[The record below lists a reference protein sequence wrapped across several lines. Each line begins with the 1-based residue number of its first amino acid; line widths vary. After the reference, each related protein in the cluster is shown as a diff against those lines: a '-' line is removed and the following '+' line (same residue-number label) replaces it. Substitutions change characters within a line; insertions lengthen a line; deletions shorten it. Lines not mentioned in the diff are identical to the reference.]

1 MIKVNS
7 SEFNFQY
14 GDQIHFPCR
23 IASMMAY
30 VKTNERVK
38 NNFKFEKSFVF
49 RTEVEEYIKECHDTD
64 ILLCSCYVWNWE
76 ITKYLASE
84 VKKNNPDCT
93 IIFGGAQIP
102 DLAQDF
108 FKQHPYVD
116 IIAHGEGEYIL
127 ENILTAYLKDK
138 DYSQV
143 NGIETKEFRNQL
155 QERINE
161 LDNLPS
167 PYLTNTVWDL
177 VEKVDGIRWI
187 VGWETNRGCPYAC
200 TFCDWGSATF
210 TKVRKW
216 EESRLFKEI
225 EWFAE
230 NKIPYI
236 DCCDANFGIFQ
247 ERDFR
252 IAEKLKEVAL
262 KTNYPERV
270 RPAWAK
276 NSSEKIIPIAKQLQD
291 GGILGAVTLAVQSL
305 DPDTLKIIKR
315 ANIKF
320 DTFSELAS
328 TFRKNG
334 IPTYT
339 ELIMGMPGETLQSF
353 KDGLDSIAMTKVDT
367 VFIYNCTVLPNAP
380 MNVPEYREKYKIKI
394 ARSPIMLVHSSIHNR
409 GTHQE
414 YEEIVTETST
424 CSYEDLKETYLYSW
438 CFLTLQSLGIL
449 KHMATYYNIA
459 HNIRYTKFY
468 EVFLEFCRTAKSVFS
483 DEVNHVIEFRDGG
496 YTGKGWD
503 EYDPKLGD
511 IIWPIEEASWLRLT
525 YNKEKFHRD
534 AERLVSFID
543 KKFNLN
549 TPEKLL
555 NDLVKFEV
563 FTLSVR
569 DNKDEIKSENFEF
582 DWKNFFINDGSEL
595 KQIPKKY
602 YYKNLVIEN
611 DPVMWGYKAIWYGR
625 RAGNYK
631 CQLQKLQ
638 EYEMSTDGSNKDKPD
653 NMVVQTTHS
662 TMGP

>member
-1 MIKVNS
+1 MVT
-7 SEFNFQY
+7 
-14 GDQIHFPCR
+14 
-23 IASMMAY
+23 Y
-30 VKTNERVK
+30 VKTNEKIK
-38 NNFKFEKSFVF
+38 NNFEFEKSFVF
-49 RTEVEEYIKECHDTD
+49 RTEVEEYIKECYDAD
-64 ILLCSCYVWNWE
+64 VLLCSCYVWNWE

-84 VKKNNPDCT
+84 VKKINPNCT

-143 NGIETKEFRNQL
+143 KGIETKEFRNQL

-305 DPDTLKIIKR
+305 DPDTLKIVKR

-394 ARSPIMLVHSSIHNR
+394 VRSPIMLVHSSIHNR

-414 YEEIVTETST
+414 YEEIVVETST
-424 CSYEDLKETYLYSW
+424 CSCEDLKETYLHSW

-449 KHMATYYNIA
+449 KHIATYYNIV

-468 EVFLEFCRTAKSVFS
+468 EVFMEFCRTAKSIFS

-511 IIWPIEEASWLRLT
+511 IMWPIEEASWLRLT
-525 YNKEKFHRD
+525 YNKEKFHQD

-563 FTLSVR
+563 FTLSIR
-569 DNKDEIKSENFEF
+569 DNKDEVKSENFEF
-582 DWKNFFINDGSEL
+582 DWKNFFTNDGNEL
-595 KQIPKKY
+595 KQIPKRY
-602 YYKNLVIEN
+602 HYKNLVIEN
-611 DPVMWGYKAIWYGR
+611 DPIMWGYKTIWYGR

-638 EYEMSTDGSNKDKPD
+638 EDEMPISDSNKDKPSD
-653 NMVVQTTHS
+653 IVVRTTHS

>member
-1 MIKVNS
+1 MVT
-7 SEFNFQY
+7 
-14 GDQIHFPCR
+14 
-23 IASMMAY
+23 Y
-30 VKTNERVK
+30 VKTNEKIK
-38 NNFKFEKSFVF
+38 NNFEFEKSFVF

-76 ITKYLASE
+76 ITKHLASE
-84 VKKNNPDCT
+84 VKKINPNCT

-143 NGIETKEFRNQL
+143 KGIETKEFRNQL

-305 DPDTLKIIKR
+305 DPDTLKIVKR

-394 ARSPIMLVHSSIHNR
+394 VRSPIMLVHSSIHNR

-414 YEEIVTETST
+414 YEEIVVETST
-424 CSYEDLKETYLYSW
+424 CSCEDLKETYLYSW

-449 KHMATYYNIA
+449 KHIATYYNIV

-468 EVFLEFCRTAKSVFS
+468 EVFMEFCRTAKSIFS

-511 IIWPIEEASWLRLT
+511 IMWPIEEASWLRLT
-525 YNKEKFHRD
+525 YNKEKFHQD
-534 AERLVSFID
+534 AQRLVSFID

-563 FTLSVR
+563 FTLSIR
-569 DNKDEIKSENFEF
+569 DNKDEVKSENFEF
-582 DWKNFFINDGSEL
+582 DWKNFFINDGSVL
-595 KQIPKKY
+595 KQITKRY
-602 YYKNLVIEN
+602 YYNNLVIEN
-611 DPVMWGYKAIWYGR
+611 DPIMWGYKTIWYGR

-638 EYEMSTDGSNKDKPD
+638 EDVMPRKKSDKDGPGSL
-653 NMVVQTTHS
+653 VAQTTHS

>member
-328 TFRKNG
+328 IFRKNG

-611 DPVMWGYKAIWYGR
+611 DPVMWGYKTIWYGR

-638 EYEMSTDGSNKDKPD
+638 EDEMLTSDSNKDKPSGI
-653 NMVVQTTHS
+653 VVQTTHS

>member
-1 MIKVNS
+1 MVT
-7 SEFNFQY
+7 
-14 GDQIHFPCR
+14 
-23 IASMMAY
+23 Y
-30 VKTNERVK
+30 VKTNEKIK
-38 NNFKFEKSFVF
+38 NNFEFEKSFVF
-49 RTEVEEYIKECHDTD
+49 RTEVEEYIKECYDAD
-64 ILLCSCYVWNWE
+64 VLLCSCYVWNWE

-84 VKKNNPDCT
+84 VKKINPNCT

-143 NGIETKEFRNQL
+143 KGIETKEFRNQL

-305 DPDTLKIIKR
+305 DPDTLKIVKR

-394 ARSPIMLVHSSIHNR
+394 VRSPIMLVHSSIHNR

-414 YEEIVTETST
+414 YEEIVVETST
-424 CSYEDLKETYLYSW
+424 CSCEDLKETYLHSW

-449 KHMATYYNIA
+449 KHIATYYNIV

-468 EVFLEFCRTAKSVFS
+468 EVFMEFCRTAKSIFS

-511 IIWPIEEASWLRLT
+511 IMWPIEEASWLRLT
-525 YNKEKFHRD
+525 YNKEKFHQD

-563 FTLSVR
+563 FTLSIR
-569 DNKDEIKSENFEF
+569 DNKDEVKSENFEF
-582 DWKNFFINDGSEL
+582 DWKNFFTNDGNEL
-595 KQIPKKY
+595 KQIPKRY

-611 DPVMWGYKAIWYGR
+611 DPIMWGYKTIWYGR

-638 EYEMSTDGSNKDKPD
+638 EDEVSISDSNKDKPGD
-653 NMVVQTTHS
+653 IVVQTTHS

>member
-525 YNKEKFHRD
+525 YNKEKFHQD
-534 AERLVSFID
+534 AQRLVSFID

>member
-1 MIKVNS
+1 MVT
-7 SEFNFQY
+7 
-14 GDQIHFPCR
+14 
-23 IASMMAY
+23 Y
-30 VKTNERVK
+30 VKTNEKIK

-84 VKKNNPDCT
+84 VKKINPNCT

-143 NGIETKEFRNQL
+143 KGIETKEFRNPL

-161 LDNLPS
+161 LDSLPS

-305 DPDTLKIIKR
+305 DPDTLKIVKR

-394 ARSPIMLVHSSIHNR
+394 VRSPIMLVHSSIHNR

-414 YEEIVTETST
+414 YEEIVVETST
-424 CSYEDLKETYLYSW
+424 CSCEDLKETYLHSW

-449 KHMATYYNIA
+449 KHIATYYNIV

-468 EVFLEFCRTAKSVFS
+468 EVFMEFCRTAKSIFS

-511 IIWPIEEASWLRLT
+511 IMWPIEEASWLRLT
-525 YNKEKFHRD
+525 YNKEKFHQD

-563 FTLSVR
+563 FTLSIR
-569 DNKDEIKSENFEF
+569 DNKDEVKSENFEF
-582 DWKNFFINDGSEL
+582 DWKNFFTNDGNEL
-595 KQIPKKY
+595 KQIPKRY

-611 DPVMWGYKAIWYGR
+611 DPIMWGYKTIWYGR

-638 EYEMSTDGSNKDKPD
+638 EDEVSISDSNKDKPGD
-653 NMVVQTTHS
+653 IVVRTTHS

>member
-30 VKTNERVK
+30 VRTNGSIK

-84 VKKNNPDCT
+84 VKKINPNCT

-143 NGIETKEFRNQL
+143 KGIETKEFRNQL

-305 DPDTLKIIKR
+305 DPDTLKIVKR

-394 ARSPIMLVHSSIHNR
+394 VRSPIMLVHSSIHNR

-414 YEEIVTETST
+414 YEEIVVETST
-424 CSYEDLKETYLYSW
+424 CSCEDLKETYLYSW

-449 KHMATYYNIA
+449 KHIATYYNIV

-468 EVFLEFCRTAKSVFS
+468 EVFMEFCRTAKSIFS

-511 IIWPIEEASWLRLT
+511 IMWPIEEASWLRLT
-525 YNKEKFHRD
+525 YNKEKFHQD

-563 FTLSVR
+563 FTLSIR
-569 DNKDEIKSENFEF
+569 DNKDEVKSENFEF
-582 DWKNFFINDGSEL
+582 DWKNFFINDGNEL
-595 KQIPKKY
+595 KQIPKRY

-611 DPVMWGYKAIWYGR
+611 DPVMWGYKTIWYGR

-638 EYEMSTDGSNKDKPD
+638 EDEVSISDSNKDKPGD
-653 NMVVQTTHS
+653 IVVQTTHS

>member
-1 MIKVNS
+1 MVT
-7 SEFNFQY
+7 
-14 GDQIHFPCR
+14 
-23 IASMMAY
+23 Y
-30 VKTNERVK
+30 VKTNEKIK

-49 RTEVEEYIKECHDTD
+49 RTEVEEYIKKCHDTD

-84 VKKNNPDCT
+84 VKKINPNCT

-143 NGIETKEFRNQL
+143 KGIETKEFRNQL

-305 DPDTLKIIKR
+305 DPDTLKIVKR

-394 ARSPIMLVHSSIHNR
+394 VRSPIMLVHSSIHNR

-414 YEEIVTETST
+414 YEEIVVETST
-424 CSYEDLKETYLYSW
+424 CSCEDLKETYLYSW

-449 KHMATYYNIA
+449 KHIATYYNIV

-468 EVFLEFCRTAKSVFS
+468 EVFMEFCRTAKSIFS

-511 IIWPIEEASWLRLT
+511 IMWPIEEASWLRLT
-525 YNKEKFHRD
+525 YNKEKFHQD

-563 FTLSVR
+563 FTLSIR
-569 DNKDEIKSENFEF
+569 DNKDEVKSENFEF
-582 DWKNFFINDGSEL
+582 DWKNFFTNDGNEL
-595 KQIPKKY
+595 KQIPKRY

-611 DPVMWGYKAIWYGR
+611 DPIMWGYKTIWYGR

-638 EYEMSTDGSNKDKPD
+638 EDEVSISDSNKDKPGD
-653 NMVVQTTHS
+653 IVVRTTHS

>member
-1 MIKVNS
+1 MVT
-7 SEFNFQY
+7 
-14 GDQIHFPCR
+14 
-23 IASMMAY
+23 Y
-30 VKTNERVK
+30 VKTNEKIK

-84 VKKNNPDCT
+84 VKKINPNCT

-102 DLAQDF
+102 DLAQNF

-143 NGIETKEFRNQL
+143 KGIETKEFRNQL

-305 DPDTLKIIKR
+305 DPDTLKIVKR

-394 ARSPIMLVHSSIHNR
+394 VRSPIMLVHSSIHNR

-414 YEEIVTETST
+414 YEEIVVETST
-424 CSYEDLKETYLYSW
+424 CSCEDLKETYLHSW

-449 KHMATYYNIA
+449 KHIATYYNIV

-468 EVFLEFCRTAKSVFS
+468 EVFMEFCRTAKSIFS

-511 IIWPIEEASWLRLT
+511 IMWPIEEASWLRLT
-525 YNKEKFHRD
+525 YNKEKFHQD

-563 FTLSVR
+563 FTLSIR
-569 DNKDEIKSENFEF
+569 DNKDEVKSENFEF
-582 DWKNFFINDGSEL
+582 DWKNFFTNDGNEL
-595 KQIPKKY
+595 KQISKRY

-611 DPVMWGYKAIWYGR
+611 DPIMWGYKTIWYGR

-631 CQLQKLQ
+631 CQLQRLQ
-638 EYEMSTDGSNKDKPD
+638 EDEMSISDSNKDKPSD
-653 NMVVQTTHS
+653 TVVQTTHS

>member
-1 MIKVNS
+1 MVT
-7 SEFNFQY
+7 
-14 GDQIHFPCR
+14 
-23 IASMMAY
+23 Y
-30 VKTNERVK
+30 VKTNEKIK

-84 VKKNNPDCT
+84 VKKINPNCT

-143 NGIETKEFRNQL
+143 KGIETKEFRNQL

-305 DPDTLKIIKR
+305 DPDTLKIVKR

-394 ARSPIMLVHSSIHNR
+394 VRSPIMLVHSSIHNR

-414 YEEIVTETST
+414 YEEIVVETST
-424 CSYEDLKETYLYSW
+424 CSCEDLKETYLHSW

-449 KHMATYYNIA
+449 KHIATYYNIV

-468 EVFLEFCRTAKSVFS
+468 EVFMEFCRTAKSIFS

-525 YNKEKFHRD
+525 YNKEKFHQD

-563 FTLSVR
+563 FTLSIR
-569 DNKDEIKSENFEF
+569 DNKDEVKSENFEF
-582 DWKNFFINDGSEL
+582 DWKNFFTNDGNEL
-595 KQIPKKY
+595 KQIPKSY

-611 DPVMWGYKAIWYGR
+611 DPIMWGYKTIWYGR

-638 EYEMSTDGSNKDKPD
+638 EDEVSISDSNKDKPGD
-653 NMVVQTTHS
+653 IVVRTTHS

>member
-1 MIKVNS
+1 MVT
-7 SEFNFQY
+7 
-14 GDQIHFPCR
+14 
-23 IASMMAY
+23 Y
-30 VKTNERVK
+30 VKTNEKIK
-38 NNFKFEKSFVF
+38 NNFEFEKSFVF

-84 VKKNNPDCT
+84 VKKINPNCT

-143 NGIETKEFRNQL
+143 KGIETKEFRNQL

-305 DPDTLKIIKR
+305 DPDTLKIVKR

-394 ARSPIMLVHSSIHNR
+394 VRSPIMLVHSSIHNR

-414 YEEIVTETST
+414 YEEIVVETST
-424 CSYEDLKETYLYSW
+424 CSCEDLKETYLYSW

-449 KHMATYYNIA
+449 KHIATYYNIV

-468 EVFLEFCRTAKSVFS
+468 EVFMEFCRTAKSIFS

-511 IIWPIEEASWLRLT
+511 IMWPIEEASWLRLT
-525 YNKEKFHRD
+525 YNKEKFHQD

-563 FTLSVR
+563 FTLSIR
-569 DNKDEIKSENFEF
+569 DNKDEVKSENFEF
-582 DWKNFFINDGSEL
+582 DWKNFFTNDGNEL
-595 KQIPKKY
+595 KQIPKRY

-611 DPVMWGYKAIWYGR
+611 DPIMWGYKTIWYGR

-638 EYEMSTDGSNKDKPD
+638 EDEMLTSDSNKDKPSGI
-653 NMVVQTTHS
+653 VVQTTHS

>member
-1 MIKVNS
+1 MVT
-7 SEFNFQY
+7 
-14 GDQIHFPCR
+14 
-23 IASMMAY
+23 Y
-30 VKTNERVK
+30 VKTNEKIK

-84 VKKNNPDCT
+84 VKKINPNCT

-143 NGIETKEFRNQL
+143 KGIETKEFRNQL

-305 DPDTLKIIKR
+305 DPDTLKIVKR

-394 ARSPIMLVHSSIHNR
+394 VRSPIMLVHSSIHNR

-414 YEEIVTETST
+414 YEEIVVETST
-424 CSYEDLKETYLYSW
+424 CSCEDLKETYLYSW

-449 KHMATYYNIA
+449 KHIATYYNIV

-468 EVFLEFCRTAKSVFS
+468 EVFMEFCRTAKSIFS

-511 IIWPIEEASWLRLT
+511 IMWPIEEASWLRLT
-525 YNKEKFHRD
+525 YNKEKFHQD

-563 FTLSVR
+563 FTLSIR
-569 DNKDEIKSENFEF
+569 DNKDEVKSENFEF
-582 DWKNFFINDGSEL
+582 DWKNFFTNDGNEL
-595 KQIPKKY
+595 KQIPKRY

-611 DPVMWGYKAIWYGR
+611 DPIMWGYKTIWYGR

-638 EYEMSTDGSNKDKPD
+638 EDEVSTSDSNKDKPGD
-653 NMVVQTTHS
+653 IVVRTTHS

>member
-1 MIKVNS
+1 MVT
-7 SEFNFQY
+7 
-14 GDQIHFPCR
+14 
-23 IASMMAY
+23 Y
-30 VKTNERVK
+30 VKTNEKIK
-38 NNFKFEKSFVF
+38 NNFEFEKSFVF

-84 VKKNNPDCT
+84 VKKINPNCT

-143 NGIETKEFRNQL
+143 KGIETKEFRNQL

-305 DPDTLKIIKR
+305 DPDTLKIVKR

-394 ARSPIMLVHSSIHNR
+394 VRSPIMLVHSSIHNR

-414 YEEIVTETST
+414 YEEIVVETST
-424 CSYEDLKETYLYSW
+424 CSCEDLKETYLHSW

-449 KHMATYYNIA
+449 KHIATYYNIV

-468 EVFLEFCRTAKSVFS
+468 EVFMEFCRTAKSIFS

-511 IIWPIEEASWLRLT
+511 IMWPIEEASWLRLT
-525 YNKEKFHRD
+525 YNKEKFHQD

-563 FTLSVR
+563 FTLSIR
-569 DNKDEIKSENFEF
+569 DNKDEVKSENFEF
-582 DWKNFFINDGSEL
+582 DWKNFFTNDGNEL
-595 KQIPKKY
+595 KQIPKRY

-611 DPVMWGYKAIWYGR
+611 DPIMWGYKTIWYGR

-638 EYEMSTDGSNKDKPD
+638 EDEVSISDSNKDKPGD
-653 NMVVQTTHS
+653 IVVRTTHS

>member
-1 MIKVNS
+1 MVT
-7 SEFNFQY
+7 
-14 GDQIHFPCR
+14 
-23 IASMMAY
+23 Y
-30 VKTNERVK
+30 VKTNEKIK

-84 VKKNNPDCT
+84 VKKINPNCT

-143 NGIETKEFRNQL
+143 KGIETKEFRNQL

-305 DPDTLKIIKR
+305 DPDTLKIVKR

-394 ARSPIMLVHSSIHNR
+394 VRSPIMLVHSSIHNR

-414 YEEIVTETST
+414 YEEIVVETST
-424 CSYEDLKETYLYSW
+424 CSCEDLKETYLHSW

-449 KHMATYYNIA
+449 KHIATYYNIV

-468 EVFLEFCRTAKSVFS
+468 EVFMEFCRTAKSIFS

-511 IIWPIEEASWLRLT
+511 IMWPIEEASWLRLT
-525 YNKEKFHRD
+525 YNKEKFHQD

-563 FTLSVR
+563 FTLSIR
-569 DNKDEIKSENFEF
+569 DNKDEVKSENFEF
-582 DWKNFFINDGSEL
+582 DWKNFFTNDGNEL
-595 KQIPKKY
+595 KQIPKRY

-611 DPVMWGYKAIWYGR
+611 DPIMWGYKTIWYGR

-638 EYEMSTDGSNKDKPD
+638 EDEMLTSDSNKDKPSGI
-653 NMVVQTTHS
+653 VVQTTHS

>member
-1 MIKVNS
+1 MVT
-7 SEFNFQY
+7 
-14 GDQIHFPCR
+14 
-23 IASMMAY
+23 Y
-30 VKTNERVK
+30 VKTNEKIK
-38 NNFKFEKSFVF
+38 NNFEFEKSFVF

-76 ITKYLASE
+76 ITQYLASE
-84 VKKNNPDCT
+84 VKKINPNCT

-143 NGIETKEFRNQL
+143 KGIETKEFRNQL

-305 DPDTLKIIKR
+305 DPDTLKIVKR

-394 ARSPIMLVHSSIHNR
+394 VRSPIMLVHSSIHNR

-414 YEEIVTETST
+414 YEEIVVETST
-424 CSYEDLKETYLYSW
+424 CSCEDLKETYLYSW

-449 KHMATYYNIA
+449 KHIATYYNIV

-468 EVFLEFCRTAKSVFS
+468 EVFMEFCRTAKSIFS

-511 IIWPIEEASWLRLT
+511 IMWPIEEASWLRLT
-525 YNKEKFHRD
+525 YNKEKFHQD

-563 FTLSVR
+563 FTLSIR
-569 DNKDEIKSENFEF
+569 DNKDEVKSENFEF
-582 DWKNFFINDGSEL
+582 DWKNFFTNDGNEL
-595 KQIPKKY
+595 KQIPKRY

-611 DPVMWGYKAIWYGR
+611 DPIMWGYKTIWYGR

-638 EYEMSTDGSNKDKPD
+638 EDEVSISDSNKDKPSD
-653 NMVVQTTHS
+653 IVVRTTHS

>member
-1 MIKVNS
+1 MVT
-7 SEFNFQY
+7 
-14 GDQIHFPCR
+14 
-23 IASMMAY
+23 Y
-30 VKTNERVK
+30 VKTNEKIK

-76 ITKYLASE
+76 ITQYLASE
-84 VKKNNPDCT
+84 VKKINPNCT

-143 NGIETKEFRNQL
+143 KGIETKEFRNQL

-305 DPDTLKIIKR
+305 DPDTLKIVKR

-394 ARSPIMLVHSSIHNR
+394 VRSPIMLVHSSIHNR

-414 YEEIVTETST
+414 YEEIVVETST
-424 CSYEDLKETYLYSW
+424 CSCEDLKETYLHSW

-449 KHMATYYNIA
+449 KHIATYYNIV

-468 EVFLEFCRTAKSVFS
+468 EVFMEFCRTAKSIFS

-511 IIWPIEEASWLRLT
+511 IMWPIEEASWLRLT
-525 YNKEKFHRD
+525 YNKEKFHQD

-563 FTLSVR
+563 FTLSIR
-569 DNKDEIKSENFEF
+569 DNKDEVKSENFEF
-582 DWKNFFINDGSEL
+582 DWKNFFTNDGNEL
-595 KQIPKKY
+595 KQIPKRY

-611 DPVMWGYKAIWYGR
+611 DPIMWGYKTIWYGR

-638 EYEMSTDGSNKDKPD
+638 EDEVSISDSNKDKPSD
-653 NMVVQTTHS
+653 IVVRTTHS

>member
-1 MIKVNS
+1 MVT
-7 SEFNFQY
+7 
-14 GDQIHFPCR
+14 
-23 IASMMAY
+23 Y
-30 VKTNERVK
+30 VKTNEKIK

-84 VKKNNPDCT
+84 VKKINPNCT

-143 NGIETKEFRNQL
+143 KGIETKEFRNQL

-305 DPDTLKIIKR
+305 DPDTLKIVKR

-394 ARSPIMLVHSSIHNR
+394 VRSPIMLVHSSIHNR

-414 YEEIVTETST
+414 YEEIVVETST
-424 CSYEDLKETYLYSW
+424 CSCEDLKETYLYSW

-449 KHMATYYNIA
+449 KHIATYYNIV

-468 EVFLEFCRTAKSVFS
+468 EVFMEFCRTAKSIFS

-511 IIWPIEEASWLRLT
+511 IMWPIEEASWLRLT
-525 YNKEKFHRD
+525 YNKEKFHQD

-563 FTLSVR
+563 FTLSIR
-569 DNKDEIKSENFEF
+569 DNKDEVKSENFEF
-582 DWKNFFINDGSEL
+582 DWKNFFTNDGNEL
-595 KQIPKKY
+595 KQIPKRY

-611 DPVMWGYKAIWYGR
+611 DPIMWGYKTIWYGR

-638 EYEMSTDGSNKDKPD
+638 EDEMPISDSNKDKPSGI
-653 NMVVQTTHS
+653 VVQTTHS